1 MKAPSLGAM
10 RHRLTI
16 ESPNDRADGFGG
28 LIRSFVARATIFAAM
43 EHVKMVQRSEAFG
56 ERVEITHLIHLR
68 GSVDVA
74 AGWRLRKGAR
84 CFEIIAVLPDD
95 QASGFILCHCR
106 ELEP

>member
-16 ESPNDRADGFGG
+16 ESPNESADGFGG
-28 LIRSFVARATIFAAM
+28 LIRTFVEHATVFAAM

-56 ERVEITHLIHLR
+56 ETVEITHSMRLR
-68 GSVDVA
+68 RNADVA

-106 ELEP
+106 GLAP

>member
-1 MKAPSLGAM
+1 
-10 RHRLTI
+10 
-16 ESPNDRADGFGG
+16 
-28 LIRSFVARATIFAAM
+28 
-43 EHVKMVQRSEAFG
+43 
-56 ERVEITHLIHLR
+56 VEITHLIHLR

-106 ELEP
+106 ELAP